1 MSIDIVDLRSFY
13 AGALGQVARG
23 LLLAAIRRRWDDLS
37 GLALMGLGYATP
49 FLGPFRGEAGRIVA
63 FMPAAQGVV
72 NWPSS
77 GLSSSA
83 LVDADQLPLRDGSID
98 RIIVA
103 HALETAHDPAELM
116 GEMWRVLSPGGRIIV
131 IAPSRSGVWARMD
144 TTPFG
149 YGQPFSRGQIMSLMR
164 SALFTPVHWDEA
176 LYVPPVRRWFLLKT
190 ARSWDRVGRALNLP
204 FAGVHVVEAT
214 KQMFRPVTA
223 KRLARALPQAEPAL
237 VPAAGFN
244 RQQVMAGQR
253 FTVIARSASDEAIQ
267 GAAS

>member
-13 AGALGQVARG
+13 AGSLGQVARG
-23 LLLAAIRRRWDDLS
+23 LLLEAIRRRWSNLS
-37 GLALMGLGYATP
+37 GMALMGLGYATP
-49 FLGPFRGEAGRIVA
+49 YLGTFRGEASRTIA

-83 LVDADQLPLRDGSID
+83 LVDSDQLPLRDGAVD

-103 HALETAHDPAELM
+103 HALETTHAPAELM
-116 GEMWRVLSPGGRIIV
+116 AELWRVLSPGGRIIV
-131 IAPSRSGVWARMD
+131 IAPNRSGVWARLD

-149 YGQPFSRGQIMSLMR
+149 HGQPFSRGQIMNLMR
-164 SALFTPVHWDEA
+164 AALFTPVHWGEA

-190 ARSWDRVGRALNLP
+190 ARGWDRVGRTLALP

-223 KRLARALPQAEPAL
+223 RRLARVPAQAETVL
-237 VPAAGFN
+237 VPAPAGFTSE
-244 RQQVMAGQR
+244 R
-253 FTVIARSASDEAIQ
+253 
-267 GAAS
+267 